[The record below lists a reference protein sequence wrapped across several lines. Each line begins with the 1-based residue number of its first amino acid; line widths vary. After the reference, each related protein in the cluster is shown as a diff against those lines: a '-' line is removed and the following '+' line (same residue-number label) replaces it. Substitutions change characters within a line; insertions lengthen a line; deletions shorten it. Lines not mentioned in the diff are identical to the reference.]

1 MGVRIPLG
9 WARYNTV
16 YQVTSIDQGELKLGT
31 VLVSSYFICIVLLWI
46 IYPFFL
52 SWFMNGLVIYVI
64 ISNPLLTHTHH
75 ISSHMRNAVLSINLY
90 TSVGHIMGGLMQ
102 IKRMIIVT
110 LNGLLFNFL

>member
-64 ISNPLLTHTHH
+64 ITHPLLTHSHH
-75 ISSHMRNAVLSINLY
+75 ISSHMRNVVLLSINLY
-90 TSVGHIMGGLMQ
+90 NLLGHIMGGLIQ

-110 LNGLLFNFL
+110 LNQLAI